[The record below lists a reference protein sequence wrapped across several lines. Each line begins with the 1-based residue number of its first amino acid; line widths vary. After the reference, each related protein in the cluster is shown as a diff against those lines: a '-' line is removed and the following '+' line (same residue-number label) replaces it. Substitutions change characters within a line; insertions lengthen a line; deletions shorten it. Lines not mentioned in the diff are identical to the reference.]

1 MISNQILQSTID
13 GIKNIARVELSIY
26 DIDGKLLTA
35 TFSNAVDYEG
45 FVKNFADSD
54 AENQEARGCQL
65 FKVSD
70 EYPARNGKQQRCVY
84 DRKDGGIPASE
95 PDHGIQRAF

>member
-70 EYPARNGKQQRCVY
+70 ECRLEYILLVMGSSNDVY
-84 DRKDGGIPASE
+84 MIG
-95 PDHGIQRAF
+95 

>member
-45 FVKNFADSD
+45 FVKNFRMRRTRK
-54 AENQEARGCQL
+54 QEA
-65 FKVSD
+65 
-70 EYPARNGKQQRCVY
+70 
-84 DRKDGGIPASE
+84 ASCLK
-95 PDHGIQRAF
+95 

>member
-70 EYPARNGKQQRCVY
+70 ECRPPAWRSPYRCCRNRRTWEY
-84 DRKDGGIPASE
+84 
-95 PDHGIQRAF
+95 